1 MGASEYTWDLLA
13 LAGDKEAFMEME
25 SELKENSHGEDG

>member
-1 MGASEYTWDLLA
+1 MVASGYAWDLLA
-13 LAGDKEAFMEME
+13 LAGDKEAFMEIE